1 MRCASMEAGGLDGE
15 FRSFYPSAFGTHT
28 TTSSSETPVFSVA
41 ERPTFISHESLA
53 PYISFPTNSSA
64 NESVTFGCYLSNSCC
79 GFKWSQNTVFQP
91 CVMKQNE
98 NRLVNGHTVKKPLD
112 MTVCNSS
119 TQHYG
124 ETSSKPKEFAFYQ
137 GYTGSHPRVSGYV
150 DLPVVHRAVS
160 RDLRHDACL
169 SMDGHRQWDW
179 SSQIN
184 NFKDQSQNTYI
195 WKSSLT
201 EGTAASF
208 CQRGRKKR
216 VPYTKLQLKE
226 LEREYSNTKFITKEK
241 RRQISSSTN
250 LSERQVTIW
259 FQNRRVKDKKIIPKL
274 SKEFEYY

>member
-1 MRCASMEAGGLDGE
+1 MEAGGLDGE
-15 FRSFYPSAFGTHT
+15 LRGFYPSAFGTHT
-28 TTSSSETPVFSVA
+28 TPSSSETLVYSVA
-41 ERPTFISHESLA
+41 ERPTFLSHDSLA
-53 PYISFPTNSSA
+53 PYASFPTNTSA
-64 NESVTFGCYLSNSCC
+64 NESVTFGCYFSNSCC
-79 GFKWSQNTVFQP
+79 GFKWSQNKVFQP

-98 NRLVNGHTVKKPLD
+98 NRLVNGQTVKTPLD
-112 MTVCNSS
+112 MTVFNSS
-119 TQHYG
+119 AQQYG

-137 GYTGSHPRVSGYV
+137 SYTGSHPRVSGYV

-160 RDLRHDACL
+160 RDLRPDACL

-179 SSQIN
+179 SNNWSSQRN
-184 NFKDQSQNTYI
+184 NFKDQINQNTHI

-201 EGTAASF
+201 EGTAASL

-241 RRQISSSTN
+241 RRLISSSTN

-259 FQNRRVKDKKIIPKL
+259 FQNRRVKDKKIIPQL
-274 SKEFEYY
+274 TKEFESY